1 MSTARLSAN
10 ASTRVFSYSSRSYSS
25 LSARV
30 ARTPAASR
38 SSIQSSSSLL
48 ATAARSNA
56 LASHSA
62 SLSFGVQSRL
72 FSSTMTAAEKQ
83 LRPLGPGL
91 CVWSLAVSAPR
102 GSPFFS
108 APRQLGRTRPPA

>member
-25 LSARV
+25 LSARF
-30 ARTPAASR
+30 ARNPAASR

-56 LASHSA
+56 LASRSA

-72 FSSTMTAAEKQ
+72 FSSTMTAAAGSYEAAC
-83 LRPLGPGL
+83 LAGSSGPFFARLGGL
-91 CVWSLAVSAPR
+91 APR
-102 GSPFFS
+102 LPLPFGRAGLGSF
-108 APRQLGRTRPPA
+108 